1 MFTAKGLLKC
11 RRCWRIS
18 HCLFI
23 NIQKNSV
30 LNRSYANRNENLSSN
45 FYFDKFNKIG
55 TIAKLIFQ
63 KPMLIFTH
71 LLTLGN
77 VSTNAAQTLDARNF
91 HDSIFKF
98 DGSLQNET
106 LHDVW
111 CISLAVF
118 THLYKYNFSAGPL
131 SI

>member
-1 MFTAKGLLKC
+1 MQIETKTYIPTFIL
-11 RRCWRIS
+11 IS
-18 HCLFI
+18 SI
-23 NIQKNSV
+23 
-30 LNRSYANRNENLSSN
+30 
-45 FYFDKFNKIG
+45 
-55 TIAKLIFQ
+55 KLQLITKPIFQ

-98 DGSLQNET
+98 DGSLKNET

-118 THLYKYNFSAGPL
+118 TDLHEYNFSAGSL
-131 SI
+131 SIQYSRILRLPSNLVRSQCNVFIFHRLH